1 MDIASLG
8 LELRSD
14 GLAKGTNKLRE
25 LEGQSKRTEG
35 AAAQLNRTLRNMAGG
50 FLAMAGLSVGIAGIV
65 GMADAWSDMQSQVG
79 AATKDMANAGNQMMR
94 LAEIANASYAPLDQT
109 VQVYARNVGVLRAL
123 GYEAN
128 QAADFTEAMNHALV
142 ITATKGQQA
151 ASVQQALAKAMAVGK
166 LQADGLETV
175 LASGGRIAEAFADE
189 LGTTVNGLRAMASEG
204 KITGKVMTDAL
215 LSSLEKLREEAGEM
229 PATVADGFQRIY
241 TGVQMLVGVFDQATG
256 TTGAFAGALVS
267 VGDAL
272 YDAAVW
278 ARENGDTIKTVVQT
292 VIGSALI
299 YGTGLM
305 IQFGLSALTA
315 GGQVSVLTGALG
327 LLKSAIISTG
337 FGVLIVG
344 AGYLIGRFL
353 ELSEAVGGF
362 GNAMVYL
369 KELGL
374 EVWERLQLGGGALVE
389 GYKAYTAAFVL
400 LWREAFATVIN
411 LFADFLDTILDG
423 TRNAMLG
430 AGNLAGA
437 AAIEASRAAIKASI
451 GQMQEGANAAVETQK
466 ELVAEHFK
474 NAQQMAKD
482 ALAPLYM
489 WQALN
494 DVIDASRQKASG
506 GASAAIPSTPV
517 VPGTTGAA
525 NDNSD
530 ALKASQQFI
539 DSLQDEI
546 DKLTLTEAA
555 YRQLQVTKAWAMAPT
570 QEMADLILMLGQ
582 QRDLT
587 LEQVK
592 AEELL
597 KTAQTSLEDLQ
608 FELELLGMNNVERAR
623 AITLRDL
630 ERQGIV
636 QGTEAWN
643 QYGQAILDA
652 AGALATANDN
662 TRSTM
667 EEAARGLSML
677 SRGFGDLAGVMKDS
691 VGEQSAVYKA
701 LFAAQHAFAIAAS
714 MVSIQQ
720 AMAQALALPPP
731 ANFMYMGI
739 VAAEGAS
746 IIASIQALAGGFA
759 DGGYTGAGGKYDVA
773 GLVHKG
779 EVVWSQKDV
788 ARYGGWQNVD
798 ALRRGIMP
806 AANDNGGGAG
816 GVLHIKVTVDDEGHW
831 AAYVNDAV
839 GQGVNAAVTISD
851 QRSKARMDSM
861 QSEARRPV
869 ISARGAA

>member
-1 MDIASLG
+1 
-8 LELRSD
+8 
-14 GLAKGTNKLRE
+14 
-25 LEGQSKRTEG
+25 
-35 AAAQLNRTLRNMAGG
+35 
-50 FLAMAGLSVGIAGIV
+50 
-65 GMADAWSDMQSQVG
+65 
-79 AATKDMANAGNQMMR
+79 
-94 LAEIANASYAPLDQT
+94 
-109 VQVYARNVGVLRAL
+109 VYARNVGVLRAL

-204 KITGKVMTDAL
+204 KITGNVMTDAL

-305 IQFGLSALTA
+305 IQFGVSALTA

-530 ALKASQQFI
+530 ALKASQQTI
-539 DSLQDEI
+539 ASLQDEI
-546 DKLTLTEAA
+546 DKLSLTDAA
-555 YRQLQVTKAWAMAPT
+555 YRQLQVTKAWALAPT
-570 QEMADLILMLGQ
+570 AEMADELLALGQ
-582 QRDLT
+582 KRDL
-587 LEQVK
+587 LLAQAE
-592 AEELL
+592 AEERL
-597 KTAQTSLEDLQ
+597 KAAKGTLDDLR
-608 FELELLGMNNVERAR
+608 FEYELIGMTNVERAK
-623 AITLRDL
+623 AIVQRDL
-630 ERQGIV
+630 ERQGVIE
-636 QGTEAWN
+636 GTEAWN
-643 QYGQAILDA
+643 TYGEAILNAIDA
-652 AGALATANDN
+652 LETYGAQIEMFENMSRALGA
-662 TRSTM
+662 
-667 EEAARGLSML
+667 L
-677 SRGFGDLAGVMKDS
+677 SRGFGDLADAMGNSLGK
-691 VGEQSAVYKA
+691 QSAAYKA
-701 LFAAQHAFAIAAS
+701 MFALQKAFSIASAIMA
-714 MVSIQQ
+714 IRT
-720 AMAQALALPPP
+720 AMAKAMAEGITIWERLANV
-731 ANFMYMGI
+731 AI
-739 VAAEGAS
+739 VASSGAS
-746 IIASIQALAGGFA
+746 IISDIQSLAIGFRE
-759 DGGYTGAGGKYDVA
+759 GGYTGNMGVNAVA
-773 GLVHKG
+773 GVVHG
-779 EVVWSQKDV
+779 QEFV
-788 ARYGGWQNVD
+788 AH
-798 ALRRGIMP
+798 AEATRRWRPQLEAMNAGTYRP
-806 AANDNGGGAG
+806 ANDNGGGGTTVHINNYATGVEHEVRQIGPDEIEIIARRVVDQKAPGVIAG
-816 GVLHIKVTVDDEGHW
+816 AIREPNSSV
-831 AAYVNDAV
+831 
-839 GQGVNAAVTISD
+839 
-851 QRSKARMDSM
+851 SKALK
-861 QSEARRPV
+861 EN
-869 ISARGAA
+869 ISAPRRRA